1 MAKAKAGDTVKVHYT
16 GKLNNGDVFDSSVD
30 ADPLQF
36 TIGQKQMIPAFEEA
50 MIDMELGEKKTI
62 EIPADGAYGQ
72 RRDDLTQTVERS
84 LLPADIELKVGLRL
98 TAQDPEG
105 QPFSVAVASF
115 DDDNVTLD
123 GNHPLAGEDLTFDIE
138 LVEIA

>member
-50 MIDMELGEKKTI
+50 MIDM
-62 EIPADGAYGQ
+62 Q

-84 LLPADIELKVGLRL
+84 LLPAEIELKVGLRL

-105 QPFSVAVASF
+105 QPFSVTIASF
-115 DDDNVTLD
+115 DEESVTLD
-123 GNHPLAGEDLTFDIE
+123 GNHPLAGEDLTFDVE
-138 LVEIA
+138 LVEIV

>member
-1 MAKAKAGDTVKVHYT
+1 MRSNQKKPLVEECIMAKAKAGDTVKVHYT

-50 MIDMELGEKKTI
+50 MIDM
-62 EIPADGAYGQ
+62 Q

-84 LLPADIELKVGLRL
+84 LLPAEIELKVGLRL

-105 QPFSVAVASF
+105 QPFSVTIASF
-115 DDDNVTLD
+115 DEESVTLD
-123 GNHPLAGEDLTFDIE
+123 GNHPLAGEDLTFDVE
-138 LVEIA
+138 LVEIV